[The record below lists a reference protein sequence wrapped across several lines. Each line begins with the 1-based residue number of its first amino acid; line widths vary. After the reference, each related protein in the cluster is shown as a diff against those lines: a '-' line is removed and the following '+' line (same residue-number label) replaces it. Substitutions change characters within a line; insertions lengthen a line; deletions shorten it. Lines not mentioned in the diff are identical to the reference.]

1 MRGLGPEAMKVY
13 SNQLVETLKQRS
25 LRIFVVSGDEP
36 LLVQESCDLVR
47 RGLKAQGF
55 VGRDL
60 FYAEPGFDWSGL
72 LYSSNSMSLFAEK
85 KLIEVRLP
93 TGKPGDAGGK
103 VLTEL
108 VSSLS
113 EDNALLLVLPRAD
126 PSTQRTKWFK
136 SVEAVAGFVQ
146 VWPIE
151 AKELPKWLENRFR
164 QSGLKVTRDALRA
177 MAQRTE
183 GNLLASVQEIERLK
197 LIVGEREVN
206 VDDVNAGVAD
216 SARYDVFKL
225 IDAGLAGD
233 IKRCVRM
240 TRGLKAEGIEPLFI
254 VSMLVREIRSIESIK
269 TAINQNRGAG
279 QREAFKKARVW
290 DKRVPLVTKC
300 LDRHDSRSLQEMLL
314 QLGSVDRTVKGLESG
329 DPWRKLQDVV
339 FRLAGL
345 KQFSRVGAL

>member
-1 MRGLGPEAMKVY
+1 MKVY
-13 SNQLVETLKQRS
+13 ANQLVETLKQKS

-55 VGRDL
+55 IERDL
-60 FYAEPGFDWSGL
+60 FYAESGFDWSGL

-151 AKELPKWLENRFR
+151 AKELLRWLENRFR
-164 QSGLKVTRDALRA
+164 QAGLKVTRDALRV

-206 VDDVNAGVAD
+206 VDDVSAGVAD

-233 IKRCVRM
+233 LKRCVRM
-240 TRGLKAEGIEPLFI
+240 TTGLKAGGVEPLFI
-254 VSMLVREIRSIESIK
+254 VNMLVREIRSIESIK
-269 TAINQNRGAG
+269 TAINQNQNQNRGAG

-345 KQFSRVGAL
+345 EQFSRVGAL

>member
-1 MRGLGPEAMKVY
+1 MKVY
-13 SNQLVETLKQRS
+13 ANQLVETLKQKS

-55 VGRDL
+55 IERDL
-60 FYAEPGFDWSGL
+60 FYAESGFDWSGL

-151 AKELPKWLENRFR
+151 AKELPRWLENRFR
-164 QSGLKVTRDALRA
+164 QAGLKVTRDALRV

-206 VDDVNAGVAD
+206 VDDVSAGVAD

-233 IKRCVRM
+233 LKRCVRM
-240 TRGLKAEGIEPLFI
+240 TTGLKAGGVEPLFI
-254 VSMLVREIRSIESIK
+254 VNMLVREIRSIESIK
-269 TAINQNRGAG
+269 TAINQNQNQNQNQNRGAG

-345 KQFSRVGAL
+345 EQFSRVGAL

>member
-1 MRGLGPEAMKVY
+1 MKIY
-13 SNQLVETLKQRS
+13 ADKLVETLKQKS
-25 LRIFVVSGDEP
+25 LRIFIVSGDEP
-36 LLVQESCDLVR
+36 LLVQESCDVVR

-55 VGRDL
+55 IERDL
-60 FYAEPGFDWSGL
+60 FYAESGFDWSGL

-85 KLIEVRLP
+85 KLIEVRLT

-113 EDNALLLVLPRAD
+113 DDSALLLVLPRAD
-126 PSTQRTKWFK
+126 QSTQRTKWFK

-151 AKELPKWLENRFR
+151 AKELPRWLENRFR
-164 QSGLKVTRDALRA
+164 QAGLKVTRDALRA

-197 LIVGEREVN
+197 IVVGDREVN
-206 VDDVNAGVAD
+206 LADVSSSVVD

-225 IDAGLAGD
+225 IDAGLAGNFN
-233 IKRCVRM
+233 RCVRM
-240 TRGLKAEGIEPLFI
+240 TAGLKAEGVEPLFI
-254 VSMLVREIRSIESIK
+254 VNMLVREIRSMESIK
-269 TAINQNRGAG
+269 TAINQGTG
-279 QREAFKKARVW
+279 QREVFKKARVW
-290 DKRVPLVTKC
+290 DKRVSLVTKC

-314 QLGSVDRTVKGLESG
+314 QLGSVDRTVKGLDSG

-339 FRLAGL
+339 FRLAGF
-345 KQFSRVGAL
+345 KQFSRVGAF

>member
-1 MRGLGPEAMKVY
+1 MKVY
-13 SNQLVETLKQRS
+13 ADKLVETLKQKS
-25 LRIFVVSGDEP
+25 LRIFIVSGDEP

-55 VGRDL
+55 VERDL
-60 FYAEPGFDWSGL
+60 FYAESGFDWSGL

-113 EDNALLLVLPRAD
+113 DDNALLLVLPRAD
-126 PSTQRTKWFK
+126 QSTQRTKWFK

-151 AKELPKWLENRFR
+151 AKELPRWLENRFR
-164 QSGLKVTRDALRA
+164 HAGLKVTRDAVRA

-197 LIVGEREVN
+197 IVVDEREVN
-206 VDDVNAGVAD
+206 LADVSSGVAD

-225 IDAGLAGD
+225 IAAALAGN
-233 IKRCVRM
+233 INRCVRM
-240 TRGLKAEGIEPLFI
+240 TTGLKAEGVEPLFI
-254 VSMLVREIRSIESIK
+254 VNMLVR
-269 TAINQNRGAG
+269 
-279 QREAFKKARVW
+279 
-290 DKRVPLVTKC
+290 
-300 LDRHDSRSLQEMLL
+300 
-314 QLGSVDRTVKGLESG
+314 
-329 DPWRKLQDVV
+329 
-339 FRLAGL
+339 
-345 KQFSRVGAL
+345 

>member
-1 MRGLGPEAMKVY
+1 MKVY
-13 SNQLVETLKQRS
+13 ANKLVETLKQKS

-55 VGRDL
+55 IGRDL

-93 TGKPGDAGGK
+93 TGKPGDEGGK
-103 VLTEL
+103 VLSEL

-151 AKELPKWLENRFR
+151 AKELPRWLENRFR
-164 QSGLKVTRDALRA
+164 QAGLKVSRDALRA
-177 MAQRTE
+177 MALRTE

-206 VDDVNAGVAD
+206 VNDVSAGVAD

-233 IKRCVRM
+233 INRCVRM
-240 TRGLKAEGIEPLFI
+240 TTGLKAEGVEPLFI
-254 VSMLVREIRSIESIK
+254 VNMLVREIRSIESIK
-269 TAINQNRGAG
+269 TAINQNQHQNRGAG

-300 LDRHDSRSLQEMLL
+300 LDRHDSRSLREMLL
-314 QLGSVDRTVKGLESG
+314 LLGSVDRTVKGLESG

-339 FRLAGL
+339 FLLAGL

>member
-1 MRGLGPEAMKVY
+1 MKVY
-13 SNQLVETLKQRS
+13 ANQLVEKLKQKS

-60 FYAEPGFDWSGL
+60 FYAESGFDWSGL
-72 LYSSNSMSLFAEK
+72 LYSNNSMSLFAEK

-136 SVEAVAGFVQ
+136 SVEAAAGFVQ

-151 AKELPKWLENRFR
+151 AKELPRWLENRFR
-164 QSGLKVTRDALRA
+164 QAGLKVTRDALRV

-206 VDDVNAGVAD
+206 VDDVSAGVAD

-233 IKRCVRM
+233 LKRCVRM
-240 TRGLKAEGIEPLFI
+240 TTGLKAGGVEPLFI
-254 VSMLVREIRSIESIK
+254 VNMLVREIRSIESIK
-269 TAINQNRGAG
+269 TAINQNQNQNQNRGAG

-345 KQFSRVGAL
+345 EQFSRVGAL

>member
-1 MRGLGPEAMKVY
+1 MKVY
-13 SNQLVETLKQRS
+13 ADKLVETLKQKS
-25 LRIFVVSGDEP
+25 LRIFIVSGDEP
-36 LLVQESCDLVR
+36 LLVQESCDVVR

-55 VGRDL
+55 VERDL
-60 FYAEPGFDWSGL
+60 FYAESGFDWSGL

-113 EDNALLLVLPRAD
+113 DDNALLLVLPRAD
-126 PSTQRTKWFK
+126 QSTQRTKWFK

-151 AKELPKWLENRFR
+151 AKELPRWLENRFR
-164 QSGLKVTRDALRA
+164 QAGLKVTRDAVRA

-197 LIVGEREVN
+197 IVVDEREVN
-206 VDDVNAGVAD
+206 LADVSSGVAD

-225 IDAGLAGD
+225 IDAALAGN
-233 IKRCVRM
+233 INRCVRM
-240 TRGLKAEGIEPLFI
+240 TTGLKAEGVEPLFI
-254 VSMLVREIRSIESIK
+254 VNMLVREIRSMESIK
-269 TAINQNRGAG
+269 TAINQGAG
-279 QREAFKKARVW
+279 QREVFKKARVW
-290 DKRVPLVTKC
+290 DKRVSLVKKC

-314 QLGSVDRTVKGLESG
+314 QLGSVDRTVKGLDSG

-345 KQFSRVGAL
+345 KQLSRVGAL

>member
-1 MRGLGPEAMKVY
+1 MKVY
-13 SNQLVETLKQRS
+13 ANKLVETLKQKS

-55 VGRDL
+55 IGRDL
-60 FYAEPGFDWSGL
+60 FYAESGFDWSGL

-93 TGKPGDAGGK
+93 TGKPGDEGGK

-151 AKELPKWLENRFR
+151 AKELPRWLENRFR
-164 QSGLKVTRDALRA
+164 QAGLKVSRDALRA

-206 VDDVNAGVAD
+206 VNDVSAGVAD

-240 TRGLKAEGIEPLFI
+240 TTGLKAEGVEPLFI
-254 VSMLVREIRSIESIK
+254 VNMLVREIRSIESIK
-269 TAINQNRGAG
+269 TAISQNQHQNRGAS

-300 LDRHDSRSLQEMLL
+300 LDRHDSRSLREMLL
-314 QLGSVDRTVKGLESG
+314 LLGSVDRTVKGLESG

-339 FRLAGL
+339 FLLAGL
-345 KQFSRVGAL
+345 KQFSRVGVL

>member
-1 MRGLGPEAMKVY
+1 MKVY
-13 SNQLVETLKQRS
+13 ANQLVETLKQKS

-55 VGRDL
+55 IERDL
-60 FYAEPGFDWSGL
+60 FYAESGFDWSGL

-151 AKELPKWLENRFR
+151 AKELPRWLENRFR
-164 QSGLKVTRDALRA
+164 QAGLKVTRDALRV

-206 VDDVNAGVAD
+206 VDDVSAGVAD

-233 IKRCVRM
+233 LKRCVRM
-240 TRGLKAEGIEPLFI
+240 TTGLKAGGVEPLFI
-254 VSMLVREIRSIESIK
+254 VNMLVREIRSIESIK
-269 TAINQNRGAG
+269 TAINQNQNQNQNRGAG

-345 KQFSRVGAL
+345 EQFSRVGAL

>member
-1 MRGLGPEAMKVY
+1 MKVY
-13 SNQLVETLKQRS
+13 ANQLVETLKQKS

-60 FYAEPGFDWSGL
+60 FYAESGFDWSGL

-151 AKELPKWLENRFR
+151 AKELPRWLENRFR
-164 QSGLKVTRDALRA
+164 QAGLKVSRDALRA

-206 VDDVNAGVAD
+206 VNDVSAGVAD

-240 TRGLKAEGIEPLFI
+240 TTGLKAEGVEPLFI
-254 VSMLVREIRSIESIK
+254 VNMLVREIRSIESIK
-269 TAINQNRGAG
+269 TAISQNQHQNRGAS

-300 LDRHDSRSLQEMLL
+300 LDRHDSRSLREMLL
-314 QLGSVDRTVKGLESG
+314 LLGSVDRTVKGLESG

-339 FRLAGL
+339 FLLAGL
-345 KQFSRVGAL
+345 KQFSRVGVL

>member
-1 MRGLGPEAMKVY
+1 MKVY
-13 SNQLVETLKQRS
+13 ANQLVETLKQKS

-55 VGRDL
+55 VERDL
-60 FYAEPGFDWSGL
+60 FYAESGFDWSGL

-136 SVEAVAGFVQ
+136 SVEAAAGFVQ

-151 AKELPKWLENRFR
+151 AKELPRWLENRFR
-164 QSGLKVTRDALRA
+164 QAGLKVTRDALRV

-206 VDDVNAGVAD
+206 VDDVSAGVAD

-233 IKRCVRM
+233 LKRCVRM
-240 TRGLKAEGIEPLFI
+240 TTGLKAGGVEPLFI
-254 VSMLVREIRSIESIK
+254 VNMLVREIRSIESIK
-269 TAINQNRGAG
+269 TAINQNQNQNQNRGAG

-345 KQFSRVGAL
+345 EQFSRVGAL

>member
-1 MRGLGPEAMKVY
+1 MKVY
-13 SNQLVETLKQRS
+13 ANQLVETLNQKS

-55 VGRDL
+55 IERDL
-60 FYAEPGFDWSGL
+60 FYAESGFDWSGL

-151 AKELPKWLENRFR
+151 AKELLRWLENRFR
-164 QSGLKVTRDALRA
+164 QAGLKVTRDALRV

-206 VDDVNAGVAD
+206 VDDVSAGVAD

-233 IKRCVRM
+233 LKRCVRM
-240 TRGLKAEGIEPLFI
+240 TTGLKAGGVEPLFI
-254 VSMLVREIRSIESIK
+254 VNMLVREIRSIESIK
-269 TAINQNRGAG
+269 TAINQNQNQNRGAG

-345 KQFSRVGAL
+345 EQFSRVGAL

>member
-1 MRGLGPEAMKVY
+1 MKVY
-13 SNQLVETLKQRS
+13 ANQLVETLKQKS

-55 VGRDL
+55 IERDL
-60 FYAEPGFDWSGL
+60 FYAESGFDWSGL
-72 LYSSNSMSLFAEK
+72 LYSNNSMSLFAEK

-151 AKELPKWLENRFR
+151 AKELLRWLENRFR
-164 QSGLKVTRDALRA
+164 QAGLKVTRDALRV

-206 VDDVNAGVAD
+206 VDDVSAGVAD

-233 IKRCVRM
+233 LKRCVRM
-240 TRGLKAEGIEPLFI
+240 TTGLKAGGVEPLFI
-254 VSMLVREIRSIESIK
+254 VNMLVREIRSIESIK
-269 TAINQNRGAG
+269 TAINQNQNQNRGAG

-345 KQFSRVGAL
+345 EQFSRVGAL

>member
-1 MRGLGPEAMKVY
+1 MKVY
-13 SNQLVETLKQRS
+13 ANQLVETLKQKS

-55 VGRDL
+55 IERDL
-60 FYAEPGFDWSGL
+60 FYAESGFDWSGL

-151 AKELPKWLENRFR
+151 AKELLRWLENRFR
-164 QSGLKVTRDALRA
+164 QAGLKVTRDALRV

-206 VDDVNAGVAD
+206 VDDVSAGVAD

-233 IKRCVRM
+233 LKRCVRM
-240 TRGLKAEGIEPLFI
+240 TTGLKAGGVEPLFI
-254 VSMLVREIRSIESIK
+254 VNMLVREIRSIESIK
-269 TAINQNRGAG
+269 TAINQNQNQNQNRGAG

-345 KQFSRVGAL
+345 EQFSRVGAL

>member
-1 MRGLGPEAMKVY
+1 MKIY
-13 SNQLVETLKQRS
+13 ADKLVETLKQKS
-25 LRIFVVSGDEP
+25 LRIFIVSGDEP
-36 LLVQESCDLVR
+36 LLVQESCDVVR

-55 VGRDL
+55 IERDL
-60 FYAEPGFDWSGL
+60 FYAESGFDWSGL

-85 KLIEVRLP
+85 KLIEVRLT

-113 EDNALLLVLPRAD
+113 DDSALLLVLPRAD
-126 PSTQRTKWFK
+126 QSTQRTKWFK

-151 AKELPKWLENRFR
+151 AKELPRWLENRFR
-164 QSGLKVTRDALRA
+164 QAGLKVTRDALRA

-197 LIVGEREVN
+197 IVVGDREVN
-206 VDDVNAGVAD
+206 LADVSSSVVD

-225 IDAGLAGD
+225 IDAGLAGNFN
-233 IKRCVRM
+233 RCVRM
-240 TRGLKAEGIEPLFI
+240 TAGLKAEGVEPLFI
-254 VSMLVREIRSIESIK
+254 VNMLVREIRSMESIK
-269 TAINQNRGAG
+269 TAINQGTG
-279 QREAFKKARVW
+279 QREVFKKARVW
-290 DKRVPLVTKC
+290 DKRVSLVTKC

-314 QLGSVDRTVKGLESG
+314 QLGSVDRTVKGLDSG

-339 FRLAGL
+339 FRLAGF

>member
-1 MRGLGPEAMKVY
+1 MKVY
-13 SNQLVETLKQRS
+13 ANQLVETLKQKS

-55 VGRDL
+55 IERDL
-60 FYAEPGFDWSGL
+60 FYAESGFDWSGL

-151 AKELPKWLENRFR
+151 AKELLRWLENRFR
-164 QSGLKVTRDALRA
+164 QAGLKVTRDALRV

-206 VDDVNAGVAD
+206 VDDVSAGVAD

-233 IKRCVRM
+233 LKRCVRM
-240 TRGLKAEGIEPLFI
+240 TTGLKAGGVEPLFI
-254 VSMLVREIRSIESIK
+254 VNMLVREIRSIESIK
-269 TAINQNRGAG
+269 TAINQNQNQNQNRGAG

-290 DKRVPLVTKC
+290 DKRVPLVMKC

-345 KQFSRVGAL
+345 EQFSRVGAL

>member
-1 MRGLGPEAMKVY
+1 
-13 SNQLVETLKQRS
+13 
-25 LRIFVVSGDEP
+25 
-36 LLVQESCDLVR
+36 
-47 RGLKAQGF
+47 
-55 VGRDL
+55 
-60 FYAEPGFDWSGL
+60 
-72 LYSSNSMSLFAEK
+72 LFAEK
-85 KLIEVRLP
+85 KLIEVRLT

-113 EDNALLLVLPRAD
+113 DDSALLLVLPRAD
-126 PSTQRTKWFK
+126 QSTQRTKWFK

-151 AKELPKWLENRFR
+151 AKELPRWLENRFR
-164 QSGLKVTRDALRA
+164 QAGLKVTRDALRA

-197 LIVGEREVN
+197 IVVGDREVN
-206 VDDVNAGVAD
+206 LADVSSGVVD

-225 IDAGLAGD
+225 IDAGLAGNFN
-233 IKRCVRM
+233 RCVRM
-240 TRGLKAEGIEPLFI
+240 TAGLKAEGVEPLFI
-254 VSMLVREIRSIESIK
+254 VNMLVREIRSMESIK
-269 TAINQNRGAG
+269 TAINQGTG
-279 QREAFKKARVW
+279 QREVFKKARVW
-290 DKRVPLVTKC
+290 DKRVSLVTKC

-314 QLGSVDRTVKGLESG
+314 QLGSVDRTVKGLDSG

-339 FRLAGL
+339 FRLAGF

>member
-1 MRGLGPEAMKVY
+1 VKVY
-13 SNQLVETLKQRS
+13 PNKLVETLKQKS
-25 LRIFVVSGDEP
+25 LRVFIVSGDEP
-36 LLVQESCDLVR
+36 LLVQESCDLIR
-47 RGLKAQGF
+47 RGLKVQGF
-55 VGRDL
+55 VERDL
-60 FYAEPGFDWSGL
+60 FYAESGFDWSGL
-72 LYSSNSMSLFAEK
+72 LYSNNSMSLFAEK

-113 EDNALLLVLPRAD
+113 DDSALLLVLPRAD
-126 PSTQRTKWFK
+126 QSTQRTKWFK
-136 SVEAVAGFVQ
+136 SIEAAAGFVQ
-146 VWPIE
+146 IWPIE

-164 QSGLKVTRDALRA
+164 QAGLKVTRDAVRV

-183 GNLLASVQEIERLK
+183 GNLLASVQEIQRLK

-206 VDDVNAGVAD
+206 VDDVSTGVAD

-233 IKRCVRM
+233 INRCVRM
-240 TRGLKAEGIEPLFI
+240 TAGLKAEGVEPLFI
-254 VSMLVREIRSIESIK
+254 VNMLVREIRSMESIK
-269 TAINQNRGAG
+269 TAINQNQNQNQGAS

-290 DKRVPLVTKC
+290 DKRVPLVTRC
-300 LDRHDSRSLQEMLL
+300 LDRHDSRSLQDMLL

-339 FRLAGL
+339 FLLAGL
-345 KQFSRVGAL
+345 KQFSRVGAR

>member
-1 MRGLGPEAMKVY
+1 MKVY
-13 SNQLVETLKQRS
+13 ANQLVETLKQKS

-55 VGRDL
+55 IERDL
-60 FYAEPGFDWSGL
+60 FYAESGFDWSGL
-72 LYSSNSMSLFAEK
+72 LYSNNSMSLFAEK

-151 AKELPKWLENRFR
+151 AKELPRWLENRFR
-164 QSGLKVTRDALRA
+164 QAGLKVTRDALRV

-206 VDDVNAGVAD
+206 VDDVSAGVAD

-233 IKRCVRM
+233 LKRCVRM
-240 TRGLKAEGIEPLFI
+240 TTGLKAGGVEPLFI
-254 VSMLVREIRSIESIK
+254 VNMLVREIRSIESIK
-269 TAINQNRGAG
+269 TAINQNQNQNQNRGAG

-345 KQFSRVGAL
+345 EQFSRVGSL